1 MVVQRIHQKEN
12 VAKSSGFC
20 EKLLNENGSE
30 AVLATFSYYNYG
42 ANVSEEV
49 HNIATN
55 QKDYS
60 LLNSQNIS
68 INNSEKGLATRT
80 PPT

>member
-42 ANVSEEV
+42 ANVSEAI

-55 QKDYS
+55 QKDYYKCPS
-60 LLNSQNIS
+60 CV
-68 INNSEKGLATRT
+68 TVC
-80 PPT
+80 